1 MNLNSLVMTKVRPTV
16 VFDPSNKEHR
26 FHAYHLLKHRTL
38 KNCPYIWALTSGS
51 DNVYDMLMHQLS
63 LYYTGQE
70 FDVAEQPQGENVVS
84 LQVDRKAV

>member
-16 VFDPSNKEHR
+16 VFDPNNPEHR
-26 FHAYHLLKHRTL
+26 RHAYHLLKYRTL

-63 LYYTGQE
+63 LYYTEQE
-70 FDVAEQPQGENVVS
+70 FGVAEQPQGDNVVS
-84 LQVDRKAV
+84 LQVDRKAG